1 MAILTGS
8 RHCAQPQLDRWPTA
22 KLEECFQP
30 PSSQRAPRIS
40 DELTEK
46 VIGAAIEVHRFLG
59 PGLLESIYEDALCFE
74 MEMRQVPHQRQVC
87 VDVIYKEHRIKGQK
101 IDILV
106 ANEVVVE
113 LKAVTRLPDIA
124 TAQTLSY
131 LRSTGLKRAL
141 LLNFGE
147 KRLVD
152 GLKRLSL

>member
-1 MAILTGS
+1 M
-8 RHCAQPQLDRWPTA
+8 
-22 KLEECFQP
+22 
-30 PSSQRAPRIS
+30 S

-46 VIGAAIEVHRFLG
+46 VIGAAIEVHRILG